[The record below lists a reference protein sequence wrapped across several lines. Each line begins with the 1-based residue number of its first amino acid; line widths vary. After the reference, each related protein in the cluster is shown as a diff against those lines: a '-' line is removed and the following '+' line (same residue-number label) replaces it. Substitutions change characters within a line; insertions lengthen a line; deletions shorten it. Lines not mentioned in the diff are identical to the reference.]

1 MYNSSSKRRRIK
13 PYARPTSFDYNVRF
27 DIRQYQDVK
36 YNRIKNPHFQMA
48 SNDEC
53 FRVMEGELLAKN
65 NGEGARYND
74 KELHVF
80 SFANGLASGLFN
92 EGSNLTEAEQLSVR
106 ADILSKIQYMGVA
119 VTEFSPARDV
129 YEQGFV
135 ATIAG
140 LNTLYN
146 NSADTIYPGQTLC
159 MDLPKLR
166 ASGGNKFKRALQGG
180 VPREKLQ
187 FVVRPLDNMKR
198 EYGDDLAR
206 KFIIGTSISYSR
218 PGDTVDVILHRI
230 NYSCGSASSGGS
242 TVMRTTLSAFKLA
255 LGENAFQSVLKSAEA
270 MLDAGI
276 TDLNGIDSL
285 DDLKDKANNDAN
297 SRLKD
302 AVDTL
307 QSINDEVDGS
317 SMGSSVPLITKM
329 KPSAS
334 LSETAAVPK
343 KKRGKK

>member
-36 YNRIKNPHFQMA
+36 YNRIKNPYFSMA

-53 FRVMEGELLAKN
+53 FNVMEGELLAKN

-80 SFANGLASGLFN
+80 SFANGLSDGLFN
-92 EGSNLTEAEQLSVR
+92 EASTLSDSDELLLR
-106 ADILSKIQYMGVA
+106 ANILRSIQYMGVA
-119 VTEFSPARDV
+119 VTDFNPSRDV

-166 ASGGNKFKRALQGG
+166 QSGSNKYKRALQTG

-187 FVVRPLDNMKR
+187 FVVRPLDNMKA
-198 EYGDDLAR
+198 EYGDELAK

-230 NYSCGSASSGGS
+230 NYTCSKSGMSSSALMTAYQLAFGDGNATMMSVAQDLAAAGLGSASSIQEIKDNAS
-242 TVMRTTLSAFKLA
+242 SSNR
-255 LGENAFQSVLKSAEA
+255 LGEVADLLQEVKNRI
-270 MLDAGI
+270 AGA
-276 TDLNGIDSL
+276 IDDDRAIS
-285 DDLKDKANNDAN
+285 DDLEIVSK
-297 SRLKD
+297 LKPP
-302 AVDTL
+302 APERA
-307 QSINDEVDGS
+307 I
-317 SMGSSVPLITKM
+317 
-329 KPSAS
+329 
-334 LSETAAVPK
+334 PK
-343 KKRGKK
+343 KKRGSKKQ